1 MSEAYCKSCRGKGK
15 TGIFIAQGNSLRSPP
30 IVLLYTINLLPLF
43 VTSLIAVFSLI
54 LRFVNFWSSDIKEKH
69 LIMAMTALALII
81 DTEDFKTFKREHIG
95 EDDRD
100 VLVSMG
106 DEEWLD
112 DICDD
117 DKVRRKIRPV
127 LDMIRESRRMR
138 K

>member
-1 MSEAYCKSCRGKGK
+1 
-15 TGIFIAQGNSLRSPP
+15 
-30 IVLLYTINLLPLF
+30 
-43 VTSLIAVFSLI
+43 
-54 LRFVNFWSSDIKEKH
+54 
-69 LIMAMTALALII
+69 MAMTALALII

-100 VLVSMG
+100 VLVSMD